1 MSRFPPVPTSVI
13 ESVREFV
20 RKARVDAETYENVER
35 LNDSQVYSLHRLA
48 GEIYAVGWDDGHRAG
63 SIEARPI
70 S

>member
-1 MSRFPPVPTSVI
+1 MSRIPPVPASII
-13 ESVREFV
+13 ESVRVFV
-20 RKARVDAETYENVER
+20 RKARLDAENYENVEL

-48 GEIYAVGWDDGHRAG
+48 GEIYATGWDDGHRAG